1 MSIYD
6 ELVFGEEANTIFN
19 ERKCEKRLEKISIE
33 DKEKYLK
40 KGYSIIQENKKTL
53 KIGIN
58 KPSDEIFE
66 DQIWCLFYKM
76 GFTHFSKDRHF
87 EFVYD
92 EDNNLTK
99 QLDVFCMDEDTVLIV
114 ECKSAKEYKKGNFK
128 ENLESYSGIIPKIRN
143 ILRRDYPNK
152 DLAFIYA
159 TSNLDLGQEDIKRIK
174 AFGFT
179 YFDENVVDYYKRL
192 AEHLGK
198 ASKYQLL
205 ANLFSKKKVKNMNE
219 KVPAIE
225 GNMGKYKYYV
235 FCIEPERLLK
245 ISYVLH
251 RNYANEDLMPT
262 YQRLIVKKRL
272 NEIRKFVNE
281 GGYFPNSII
290 ISIETKN
297 PLVFDQAPKNMCDGQ
312 STKVGVL
319 HLPNIYQCAYII
331 DGQHRLYGYS
341 ETKYAKTN
349 TIPVVAFVNM
359 EQQEQLK
366 LFMDINEHQKAVSKT
381 LRNTLEVNL
390 LWDSKDPSAK
400 RRAMILQM
408 WQLLGEKIKK
418 SPFYNRI
425 IVGENDAND
434 KRYLT
439 LENLRIAIGKT
450 RFLNQYKKGG
460 LIANG
465 LMDFDD
471 NDATCR
477 YIGEIIDAYFDY
489 FKSYVKDE
497 WDLASKGI
505 FSNNVIVALIQLL
518 NDILLEKEKNET
530 LNLKIS
536 SADDV
541 MKKCEDYI
549 LEVCDYFTNISEDDE
564 KSFKTS
570 IGAGGPSAIWKK
582 LRYIIH
588 LKYNEFY
595 PDGLQ
600 DYIDNECQD
609 NNKETIDI
617 LTTIKPIIRKIFVK
631 KLKNEYGEKYYLST
645 GIPSKTQAV
654 LNQRKFEQ
662 EKIDNDKNITV
673 QYDYLDFANFND
685 FHDISRC
692 SSNWTKMFKEFLQ
705 NKDNYFNKEEILP
718 KLSKFETSVNQGGN
732 LSKKDFTELNMLKD
746 KIEAY
751 YNIINN

>member
-1 MSIYD
+1 MSFFDLDHSIYIRYNLIIGIIKGDDLMSIYD
-6 ELVFGEEANTIFN
+6 ELVFGDEANTIFS
-19 ERKCEKRLEKISIE
+19 ERKNEKKIEKISID

-40 KGYSIIQENKKTL
+40 KGYSIIQENKKSL
-53 KIGIN
+53 KVGIN
-58 KPSDEIFE
+58 KPFDEVFE

-92 EDNNLTK
+92 EENGLTK
-99 QLDVFCMDEDTVLIV
+99 QLDIFCMDDDTIIIV
-114 ECKSAKEYKKGNFK
+114 ECKAAKEYKKGNFK
-128 ENLESYSGIIPKIRN
+128 ENLESYSGIIPKIKN

-159 TSNLDLGQEDIKRIK
+159 TSNIDLGQEDINRIK
-174 AFGFT
+174 AFGFN
-179 YFDENVVDYYKRL
+179 YFDDNVVDYYKRL

-297 PLVFDQAPKNMCDGQ
+297 PLVFDQAPKNMCEGQ
-312 STKVGVL
+312 STKVGIL

-341 ETKYAKTN
+341 ETKYSKTN

-408 WQLLGEKIKK
+408 WQVLGEKNKK

-439 LENLRIAIGKT
+439 LENLRISVGKT
-450 RFLNQYKKGG
+450 KFLNQYKKGT
-460 LIANG
+460 LVASG

-471 NDATCR
+471 NEATCK
-477 YIGEIIDAYFDY
+477 YIGDVIDSYFDY
-489 FKSYVKDE
+489 FKNYASDE
-497 WDLASKGI
+497 WNLASKGL
-505 FSNNVIVALIQLL
+505 FTNSVIVALIQLL
-518 NDILLEKEKNET
+518 NDILVEKSKIID

-536 SADDV
+536 SADEV
-541 MKKCEDYI
+541 IYKCEDYI
-549 LEVCDYFTNISEDDE
+549 LEVCDFFSSISEE
-564 KSFKTS
+564 EAKAFKAS
-570 IGAGGPSAIWKK
+570 IGAGGPTAIWKK

-588 LKYNEFY
+588 LKYDDFNPE
-595 PDGLQ
+595 GLQ

-617 LTTIKPIIRKIFVK
+617 LGEIKPMIRKIFVS
-631 KLKNEYGEKYYLST
+631 KLKKEYGDKYYLS
-645 GIPSKTQAV
+645 
-654 LNQRKFEQ
+654 
-662 EKIDNDKNITV
+662 
-673 QYDYLDFANFND
+673 
-685 FHDISRC
+685 
-692 SSNWTKMFKEFLQ
+692 
-705 NKDNYFNKEEILP
+705 
-718 KLSKFETSVNQGGN
+718 
-732 LSKKDFTELNMLKD
+732 NMLLLKTI
-746 KIEAY
+746 KIMY
-751 YNIINN
+751 YLLLMIFLKLKVLKRISILVLAF